1 MLLQCSLTLT
11 CSQNLGPNTG
21 AKMRH
26 KGLSMDT
33 IVHLVLRGVKYKCLS
48 VVGNEKKYF
57 SRVYHSDV
65 RWKWVNMG
73 TPAPKLTLSWEHIK
87 EHLRTTE
94 ASEATPQNPI
104 NSHHKWNQPMTHLS
118 HLGKNQCCTSWY
130 VGWNLGMCNVGMD
143 YQYWRTNQLGMT
155 WATASLI
162 PVPDWAGTWGNT
174 RYIPTLYQCRY
185 QVHTCHIQGTNVC
198 IAICKMCFSFHMQ
211 RL

>member
-33 IVHLVLRGVKYKCLS
+33 IVHLVQCGVKYKCLS
-48 VVGNEKKYF
+48 VCSKWDNYF

-65 RWKWVNMG
+65 WWKWVKMG

-87 EHLRTTE
+87 EHLRTSE
-94 ASEATPQNPI
+94 AIEATPTK
-104 NSHHKWNQPMTHLS
+104 SHQFPSQVEPAHPHLS

-130 VGWNLGMCNVGMD
+130 ETWVCIMWVWLWVLKNKPVGNDLSHCQP
-143 YQYWRTNQLGMT
+143 YTSSQLG
-155 WATASLI
+155 WDL
-162 PVPDWAGTWGNT
+162 
-174 RYIPTLYQCRY
+174 R
-185 QVHTCHIQGTNVC
+185 
-198 IAICKMCFSFHMQ
+198 
-211 RL
+211 